1 MLGIWKERGVFE
13 VSEQRLA
20 DQARAIRT
28 NGWLSEVELEQ
39 ISRAVS
45 LGEENEQNQNGMD
58 ENTQPE
64 PEDNNNLSGHFVY
77 NIDEVTQRME
87 RDGCNREKI
96 NVAREIMES
105 MKNESECPP
114 NLRNVEK
121 CRLRGKIAKVNEI
134 IHYLETKDITE
145 TNDLLLAIGRV
156 VARRLGVKRNER
168 KPKTEPWWK
177 KRIKLQISQLRKDLS
192 RLERLK

>member
-1 MLGIWKERGVFE
+1 
-13 VSEQRLA
+13 
-20 DQARAIRT
+20 
-28 NGWLSEVELEQ
+28 
-39 ISRAVS
+39 
-45 LGEENEQNQNGMD
+45 
-58 ENTQPE
+58 
-64 PEDNNNLSGHFVY
+64 
-77 NIDEVTQRME
+77 
-87 RDGCNREKI
+87 
-96 NVAREIMES
+96 MES

-134 IHYLETKDITE
+134 IHYLETKYITE

-177 KRIKLQISQLRKDLS
+177 KRIKLQISQLRKDLR
-192 RLERLK
+192 RLERLKSGELQNITVREGLERRYYLKKKGVTIVIEELEQRILAKTAKVKRYQERVDQYRQNRMFRTNQKRLFAMLETDENDDRDR